1 MGKPKLFSLG
11 ICTFCPTLSTQKVNE
26 QGDFVV
32 PLDLPACCLSGL
44 SCSWLV
50 LLVTCLFTQ
59 SVQCI
64 RGKSPLMQVAPRR
77 RRSPRYSPFVL
88 RDEKVRSTEVQGRW
102 GLWHSAGCLTPQLLV
117 AVAD

>member
-11 ICTFCPTLSTQKVNE
+11 ICTFCPTLSTPKVNK
-26 QGDFVV
+26 QGDFG

-59 SVQCI
+59 SVQSI
-64 RGKSPLMQVAPRR
+64 GGKSPLMQVAPKR
-77 RRSPRYSPFVL
+77 L
-88 RDEKVRSTEVQGRW
+88 
-102 GLWHSAGCLTPQLLV
+102 
-117 AVAD
+117 